1 MHPFF
6 GIPGNAPASIEVA
19 GALRLF
25 VALVFGALGGLERQW
40 HHKIAGVK
48 TNTLVAVGAAAFA
61 LVSSRGLG
69 PNSNTAQIA
78 AGVVS
83 GIGFIGAGVI
93 MRRSGSVQGINTA
106 ANLWATAGM
115 GLAVG
120 GGYFILGATI
130 LVAILTTQVAIVRVG
145 KWIDNRA
152 PHVLGD
158 RFTLT
163 VDFAPAVERDVE
175 TALGAGADHLVLK
188 SNTALLPNPST
199 SRVEE
204 FHGVDAARMQ
214 SIGKTLAAIPGVTR
228 VEWLRCEASGGE
240 HESA

>member
-1 MHPFF
+1 MHPFSGVF
-6 GIPGNAPASIEVA
+6 SNTPASIEVA

-25 VALVFGALGGLERQW
+25 VALIFGALGGLERQW

-115 GLAVG
+115 GLAIG

-130 LVAILTTQVAIVRVG
+130 LLAILATQVAINRVG
-145 KWIDNRA
+145 KWIDGRA
-152 PHVLGD
+152 PRVVGD

-163 VDFAPAVERDVE
+163 IDYAPTAEHDVE
-175 TALGAGADHLVLK
+175 TALGAGADRLVLK
-188 SNTALLPNPST
+188 SNTALAPTPST

-204 FHGVDAARMQ
+204 FRGVDAASMQ
-214 SIGKTLAAIPGVTR
+214 SIGTTLAAISGVTR
-228 VEWLRCEASGGE
+228 VEWVRCEASGGE

>member
-1 MHPFF
+1 MDSLTGLF
-6 GIPGNAPASIEVA
+6 GSPPAELIAAS
-19 GALRLF
+19 RLF
-25 VALVFGALGGLERQW
+25 VALIFGALGGLERQW

-61 LVSSRGLG
+61 IVSSRGLG
-69 PNSNTAQIA
+69 WNSNPVQIA

-120 GGYFILGATI
+120 GGYFILGGSI
-130 LVAILTTQVAIVRVG
+130 LAAILTTQVAIVRVG
-145 KWIDNRA
+145 TWIDRRA
-152 PHVLGD
+152 PRIVGD
-158 RFTLT
+158 SFTLT
-163 VDFAPAVERDVE
+163 VDFGPAAEGAVDA
-175 TALGAGADHLVLK
+175 ALGAGTDHFVLK
-188 SNTALLPNPST
+188 CNTTVVPTTST

-204 FHGVDAARMQ
+204 FRGVDAARMR
-214 SIGKTLAAIPGVTR
+214 SMGTALAQIQGVTR
-228 VEWLRCEASGGE
+228 VEWARCEAAGE
-240 HESA
+240 HEHDS

>member
-1 MHPFF
+1 MHIL
-6 GIPGNAPASIEVA
+6 GSTPASIELA

-115 GLAVG
+115 GLAIG
-120 GGYFILGATI
+120 GGYFLLGATI
-130 LVAILTTQVAIVRVG
+130 LLAILMTQVAINRVG
-145 KWIDNRA
+145 KWIDSRA
-152 PHVLGD
+152 PRLPGD

-163 VDFAPAVERDVE
+163 VDFAPTAERDVE
-175 TALGAGADHLVLK
+175 AALGAGTDHLVLK
-188 SNTALLPNPST
+188 CNTALAPTAST

-204 FHGVDAARMQ
+204 FHGVDATRMQ
-214 SIGKTLAAIPGVTR
+214 SIGTTLAAIQGVTR
-228 VEWLRCEASGGE
+228 VEWLRCEATGGE